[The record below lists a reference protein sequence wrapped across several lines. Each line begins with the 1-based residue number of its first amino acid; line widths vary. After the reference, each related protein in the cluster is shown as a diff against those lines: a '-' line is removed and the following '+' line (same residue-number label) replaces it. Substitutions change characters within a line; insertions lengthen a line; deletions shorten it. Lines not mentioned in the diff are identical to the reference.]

1 MYEKNF
7 GSKDI
12 WKLLRNRVSIQ
23 EPVSLKQKS
32 IFIMNADVSVISNYL
47 AISKKMDILQCTL
60 YTLVLFPHVWQSDLI
75 ALLFF

>member
-47 AISKKMDILQCTL
+47 AISKKTDILQCTL

-75 ALLFF
+75 ALPFF